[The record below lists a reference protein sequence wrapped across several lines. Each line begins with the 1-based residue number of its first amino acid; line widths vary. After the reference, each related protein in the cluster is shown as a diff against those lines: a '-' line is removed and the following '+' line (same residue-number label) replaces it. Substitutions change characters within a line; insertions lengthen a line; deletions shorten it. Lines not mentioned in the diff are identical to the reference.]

1 MRKNALKPVAT
12 HGVSSGQPRLHQRG
26 REIQAFGT
34 VRRSLLGLSDEA
46 RLYSCQRLNQLLAD
60 TRILHAL
67 YKNHHWVMR
76 GPGFYQLHLLFEK
89 HADEQIELVDEI
101 AERIQALGG
110 VAVSDPRHVAE
121 IARIPRAPN
130 GCEAAPAMLS
140 RLLEAHEL
148 ILLDGHDAAT
158 SFTERGDDGTKDL
171 IVSEVIRIGD
181 TQVWSLAEYLANAP
195 LVRG

>member
-1 MRKNALKPVAT
+1 MRKNALKPVAA
-12 HGVSSGQPRLHQRG
+12 HGVPSGQPGLHQRG

-60 TRILHAL
+60 TRI
-67 YKNHHWVMR
+67 
-76 GPGFYQLHLLFEK
+76 
-89 HADEQIELVDEI
+89 
-101 AERIQALGG
+101 
-110 VAVSDPRHVAE
+110 
-121 IARIPRAPN
+121 PRAPN
-130 GCEAAPAMLS
+130 GCEAVPAMLS

-158 SFTERGDDGTKDL
+158 SFTEQGDDGTKDL
-171 IVSEVIRIGD
+171 IVSEVIRVGD

>member
-89 HADEQIELVDEI
+89 HADEQIELV
-101 AERIQALGG
+101 
-110 VAVSDPRHVAE
+110 V
-121 IARIPRAPN
+121 
-130 GCEAAPAMLS
+130 
-140 RLLEAHEL
+140 
-148 ILLDGHDAAT
+148 LDGHDAAT